1 VDRDQERNAVT
12 DERLR
17 RIAKDLTPP
26 VVARGA
32 RKMLQ
37 ARDRTPPEWQHV
49 PEGWAY
55 AAAGL
60 RGWDDQTVL
69 DAYRAKL
76 PEFRAAVE
84 GPGPLGHRTSAAFTV
99 GTGSLADQNTMLAFA
114 YALLLASRQRDR
126 LSILDWGGGLGFHSF
141 VARAVLPSTV
151 ALEYHC
157 KELPAICE
165 LGRAEVPDITFWS
178 DDRALERT
186 YDLVLASSSLQ
197 YSEDWE
203 TDLDGLARAT
213 GDSLFLTAVPVVLD
227 HPSFVVLQRTRGYR
241 FDTEYLSWVCNRDA
255 LLARV
260 AVSGLTLERE
270 FLLQHAADV
279 VGAPAPNETRA
290 FLFRRS

>member
-1 VDRDQERNAVT
+1 MT
-12 DERLR
+12 DEGVR

-26 VVARGA
+26 IVARGA
-32 RKMLQ
+32 RKVLR
-37 ARDRTPPEWQHV
+37 ARDRTPPEWEYV
-49 PEGWAY
+49 PEGWAR

-84 GPGPLGHRTSAAFTV
+84 GPGPLGYRTSAAFTV
-99 GTGSLADQNTMLAFA
+99 GVDNLADQNTMLAFA
-114 YALLLASRQRDR
+114 YALLLASRRRER

-141 VARAVLPSTV
+141 VARAVLPPTV
-151 ALEYHC
+151 ELEYHC
-157 KELPAICE
+157 KELPSICD
-165 LGRAEVPDITFWS
+165 LGRVEVPDITFWS
-178 DDRALERT
+178 DDGALART

-197 YSEDWE
+197 YSEDWQ

-213 GDSLFLTAVPVVLD
+213 GDFLFLTSVPVVLD
-227 HPSFVVLQRTRGYR
+227 HPSFVVLQRTRGYL

-255 LLARV
+255 LLERV
-260 AVSGLTLERE
+260 AARGLTLERE
-270 FLLQHAADV
+270 FLLHHRADV

-290 FLFRRS
+290 FLFRA